1 MPAEPDAPAWARV
14 RLRSVGV
21 DIGSATSHLVFSEIT
36 MAKVDQRFV
45 PVERQVTYSSPIL
58 LTPYAEGSTI
68 DVPALVRFIDQQFAA
83 AGLARSDVGCG
94 AVLLTGTA
102 LDRVNA
108 RLAADVFADQAGR
121 FVAVSAGDA
130 LEAVL
135 AAHGSGAVAR
145 SVTSGAPVV
154 NLDIGGGTTK
164 LALCVGGAVT
174 ATAALDAGARLVV
187 VDDADRVVRVE
198 PAGLRI
204 ADHLGIPLALG
215 ANLAAADREAMARH
229 MVDEIV
235 TALGGRDSWLLR
247 TPALA
252 GSAGTVVVSGGV
264 AEYLTGEPGDS
275 LGDLGP
281 AIGDRLRTT
290 VDTVVAGNPIRATVF
305 GAALFTVQL
314 SGDTIHVS
322 RPDALPVRDVP
333 VVVLDPVPA
342 EVSATETAAG
352 VVRALHRNGRSDM
365 AGPLALAVRWTGS
378 ATLARLTKVAEG
390 VADGLA
396 SAGATGPVMLVCDDD
411 VGRLLGRHL
420 ADRLPPDR
428 DVVAVDGVDVRD
440 FDFLD
445 VAAQDGRGA
454 AVPVTV
460 KSLVFAQPGT
470 AAQVTADE
478 PASAPAPKPAG
489 GTFSSLRVFNYRLY
503 FFGQGISVAG
513 NWMQNVAIAWLVLQ
527 LTDNAVILGAV
538 TAARFV
544 PLVLLG
550 PLGGLITDRSDKRRL
565 LTATQ
570 VALGSLALLLAILAA
585 LHAVSLGALLAIV
598 VALGLVNAFDG
609 PARQALIGNLVG
621 RDRLANAVALN
632 SVAMNS
638 SRIIGPAIG
647 GGLIATLGIAPCF
660 LVNAL
665 SFVAVIGS
673 LLAMRPAELYPSLRE
688 TRSPG
693 QIRAG
698 LRYVARTRTVL
709 APLIM
714 VTVAGIFAWEF
725 PVSLPLVVVDTFHT
739 SAAAYGGVMSCLGA
753 GSIVGGLVAAR
764 RGSHSVRSL
773 AMSSVVWGALIVLAA
788 LAPSMPVLYA
798 AIALVGSGAITFNS
812 AAKTLLQL
820 SADPVLRGRVM
831 SLWSIAWQGTSVVGA
846 PIVGVVAAALGARY
860 GLAIG
865 GVTTV
870 LAGAYFLVVR
880 PAQDR
885 RGAVIPSHGQT
896 VGT

>member
-1 MPAEPDAPAWARV
+1 MAVDPDEPAWARV

-21 DIGSATSHLVFSEIT
+21 DVGSATSHLVFSEIT
-36 MAKVDQRFV
+36 MTKVDQRFV
-45 PVERQVTYSSPIL
+45 PVERAVTYSSPIL
-58 LTPYAEGSTI
+58 LTPYAEGSAI
-68 DVPALVRFIDQQFAA
+68 DVAALLRFIDAQFTA
-83 AGLARSDVGCG
+83 AGLARADIDCG
-94 AVLLTGTA
+94 AVILTGTA
-102 LDRVNA
+102 LDRMNA
-108 RLAADVFADQAGR
+108 RLAADLFADQAGR

-145 SVTSGAPVV
+145 SVTSGRPVV

-164 LALCVGGAVT
+164 LALCVNGTVA
-174 ATAALDAGARLVV
+174 ATAALDVGARLVV

-204 ADHLGIPLALG
+204 ADHLGIPIALG
-215 ANLAAADREAMARH
+215 ARLAAADREAMARH
-229 MVDEIV
+229 MVGEIV
-235 TALGGRDSWLLR
+235 TALGGRGSWLSR
-247 TPALA
+247 TSALA
-252 GSAGTVVVSGGV
+252 GSADTVVVSGGV
-264 AEYLTGEPGDS
+264 AEYLTDGPADA

-281 AIGDRLRTT
+281 AIAAQLRTT
-290 VDTVVAGNPIRATVF
+290 VDTVVAGSPIRSTVF

-322 RPDALPVRDVP
+322 RPDALPVRNVP
-333 VVVLDPVPA
+333 VVVLEPA
-342 EVSATETAAG
+342 TDLAAG
-352 VVRALHRNGRSDM
+352 VVRALDRNGRRDT
-365 AGPLALAVRWTGS
+365 AAPVALAVRWTGS
-378 ATLARLTKVAEG
+378 ATLPRLTATAHG
-390 VADGLA
+390 LADGLA
-396 SAGATGPVMLVCDDD
+396 SAGATGPVVLVCDDD

-420 ADRLPPDR
+420 TDRLPDR

-440 FDFLD
+440 LDFLD
-445 VAAQDGRGA
+445 VAAQNGPGA

-460 KSLVFAQPGT
+460 KSLVFGQDANATEPVAESVAEPESKPG
-470 AAQVTADE
+470 
-478 PASAPAPKPAG
+478 PKPVG
-489 GTFSSLRVFNYRLY
+489 GTFSSLRVYNYRLY

-527 LTDNAVILGAV
+527 LTDSAVILGAV

-550 PLGGLITDRSDKRRL
+550 PLGGLVTDRSDKRRL

-570 VALGSLALLLAILAA
+570 VALGVLALLLAILAW
-585 LHAVSLGALLAIV
+585 LHAVSLVALLFIV
-598 VALGLVNAFDG
+598 VGLGLVNAFDG
-609 PARQALIGNLVG
+609 PARQSLISNLVG
-621 RDRLANAVALN
+621 RDRLSNAVALN

-647 GGLIATLGIAPCF
+647 GGLIATLGITPCF
-660 LVNAL
+660 FVNAL
-665 SFVAVIGS
+665 SFGAVIAS
-673 LLAMRPAELYPSLRE
+673 LLLMRTAELHPSRRE

-698 LRYVARTRTVL
+698 LRYVARTPAVL

-725 PVSLPLVVVDTFHT
+725 PVSLPLIIVDTFHT
-739 SAAAYGGVMSCLGA
+739 NAAAYGVVMSCLGA

-764 RGSHSVRSL
+764 RRWHSVRSL
-773 AMSSVVWGALIVLAA
+773 AVSAVVWGALIVLAA
-788 LAPSMPVLYA
+788 LSPSMPVLYLT
-798 AIALVGSGAITFNS
+798 IALVGSGAITFNS

-820 SADPVLRGRVM
+820 TADPVLRGRVM

-846 PIVGVVAAALGARY
+846 PIVGAVAATLGARS

-865 GVTTV
+865 GVTTL
-870 LAGAYFLVVR
+870 LAGAYFLVNRLVR
-880 PAQDR
+880 DR
-885 RGAVIPSHGQT
+885 RQLADRMPHLGHGQT

>member
-1 MPAEPDAPAWARV
+1 MPAAPDDPLDLDAPAWARV

-21 DIGSATSHLVFSEIT
+21 DVGSATSHLVFSEIT

-45 PVERQVTYSSPIL
+45 PVAREVTYSSPIL
-58 LTPYAEGSTI
+58 LTPYAGGSAI
-68 DVPALVRFIDQQFAA
+68 DVPALLRFIDDQFAA
-83 AGLARSDVGCG
+83 AGLAKADIGCG
-94 AVLLTGTA
+94 AVILTGTA

-108 RLAADVFADQAGR
+108 RLAADLSADHAGR

-145 SVTSGAPVV
+145 SARSGGPVV
-154 NLDIGGGTTK
+154 NLDIGGGTAK
-164 LALCVGGAVT
+164 LALCVGGVVA

-187 VDDADRVVRVE
+187 VDDAGRVVRVE
-198 PAGLRI
+198 PAGVRI
-204 ADHLGIPLALG
+204 AKRLGVSLVLGRPLARG
-215 ANLAAADREAMARH
+215 TRDAMARH
-229 MVDEIV
+229 LVGEIV
-235 TALGGRDSWLLR
+235 TALRGGDSWLLR
-247 TPALA
+247 TPPLTGTAD
-252 GSAGTVVVSGGV
+252 TVVVSGGV
-264 AEYLTGEPGDS
+264 AEYLTGEPTEA

-281 AIGDRLRTT
+281 AIGTHLRST
-290 VDTVVAGNPIRATVF
+290 VDIELARDPIRATVF

-322 RPDALPVRDVP
+322 RPDALPLRDVP
-333 VVVLDPVPA
+333 VVVLDQVPDA
-342 EVSATETAAG
+342 VSATDVAAD
-352 VVRALHRNGRSDM
+352 VVRALDRNGRRGTT
-365 AGPLALAVRWTGS
+365 AAVALAVRWTGS
-378 ATLARLTKVAEG
+378 ATLPRLTATAHG
-390 VADGLA
+390 IADGLG
-396 SAGATGPVMLVCDDD
+396 SAGAAGPVVLVCDED

-420 ADRLPPDR
+420 TDWLPHR

-445 VAAQDGRGA
+445 VADQNSRGT

-460 KSLVFAQPGT
+460 KSLVFGQDAEP
-470 AAQVTADE
+470 E
-478 PASAPAPKPAG
+478 PAKPTG

-550 PLGGLITDRSDKRRL
+550 PLGGLVTDRSDKRRL

-570 VALGSLALLLAILAA
+570 FALGSLALLLAVLAW
-585 LHAVSLGALLAIV
+585 LHAVSLVVLLVIV

-609 PARQALIGNLVG
+609 PARQSLISNLVG

-632 SVAMNS
+632 SVALNS

-660 LVNAL
+660 FVNAL
-665 SFVAVIGS
+665 SFVAVIAS
-673 LLAMRPAELYPSLRE
+673 LLAMRTAELYPSLRE

-698 LRYVARTRTVL
+698 VRYVARTHTVL
-709 APLIM
+709 APLMM

-739 SAAAYGGVMSCLGA
+739 NAAAYGVVMSCLGA
-753 GSIVGGLVAAR
+753 GSIAGGLVAAR

-773 AMSSVVWGALIVLAA
+773 AVSSVAWGALIVLAA
-788 LAPSMPVLYA
+788 LSPSMPVLYA

-820 SADPVLRGRVM
+820 SADPVMRGRVM

-846 PIVGVVAAALGARY
+846 PIVGVVAAVLGARY

-870 LAGAYFLVVR
+870 LAGVYFLVGR
-880 PAQDR
+880 PARDR
-885 RGAVIPSHGQT
+885 HGVVIQSHGQT

>member
-1 MPAEPDAPAWARV
+1 MADDVDPAWARV

-21 DIGSATSHLVFSEIT
+21 DVGSATSHLVFSEIT

-45 PVERQVTYSSPIL
+45 PVAREVTYSSPIL
-58 LTPYAEGSTI
+58 LTPYAGGATI
-68 DVPALVRFIDQQFAA
+68 DVPALLRFIDEQFAA
-83 AGLARSDVGCG
+83 AGLARADIGCG
-94 AVLLTGTA
+94 AVILTGTA
-102 LDRVNA
+102 LDRRNA
-108 RLAADVFADQAGR
+108 RLAADLFADQAGR

-145 SVTSGAPVV
+145 SVRSGGPVV
-154 NLDIGGGTTK
+154 NLDIGGGTAK
-164 LALCVGGAVT
+164 LALCVDGAVA
-174 ATAALDAGARLVV
+174 ATAALDVGARLVV
-187 VDDADRVVRVE
+187 VDDAGRVVRVE
-198 PAGLRI
+198 PAGVRI
-204 ADHLGIPLALG
+204 AKRLGISLVPGRPLAHD
-215 ANLAAADREAMARH
+215 DRDAMARH
-229 MVDEIV
+229 MVGEIV
-235 TALGGRDSWLLR
+235 TALRGGDSWLLR
-247 TPALA
+247 TPPLTGTAD
-252 GSAGTVVVSGGV
+252 TVVMSGGV
-264 AEYLTGEPGDS
+264 AEYLTTEPTDTF
-275 LGDLGP
+275 GDLGP
-281 AIGDRLRTT
+281 AIGRHLRST
-290 VDTVVAGNPIRATVF
+290 VDAVPAGSPIRATVF
-305 GAALFTVQL
+305 GAALFTAQL
-314 SGDTIHVS
+314 SGDTIYVS
-322 RPDALPVRDVP
+322 RPDALPLRDVP
-333 VVVLDPVPA
+333 VVALDPLPDA
-342 EVSATETAAG
+342 VSAGDVAAG
-352 VVRALHRNGRSDM
+352 VGRALDRTGRRDT
-365 AGPLALAVRWTGS
+365 AGPVALAVPWTGS
-378 ATLARLTKVAEG
+378 ATLTRLTATAQG
-390 VADGLA
+390 IADGLA
-396 SAGATGPVMLVCDDD
+396 ATGPVVLVCDDD

-420 ADRLPPDR
+420 AERLPGR

-445 VAAQDGRGA
+445 VADQNGRGA

-460 KSLVFAQPGT
+460 KSLVFAEQDTPRPPT
-470 AAQVTADE
+470 
-478 PASAPAPKPAG
+478 G

-503 FFGQGISVAG
+503 FFGQSISVAG

-550 PLGGLITDRSDKRRL
+550 PLGGLVTDRSDKRRL

-570 VALGSLALLLAILAA
+570 FALGSIALVLAVLAW
-585 LHAVSLGALLAIV
+585 LHAVSLVALLVIV
-598 VALGLVNAFDG
+598 IALGLVNAFDG
-609 PARQALIGNLVG
+609 PARQSLISNLVG

-632 SVAMNS
+632 SVALNS

-660 LVNAL
+660 FVNAL

-673 LLAMRPAELYPSLRE
+673 LLAMRTAELYPSLRE

-698 LRYVARTRTVL
+698 MRYVARTHTVL
-709 APLIM
+709 APLMM

-739 SAAAYGGVMSCLGA
+739 NAAAYGVVMSCLGA
-753 GSIVGGLVAAR
+753 GSIAGGLVAAR
-764 RGSHSVRSL
+764 RRSHSVRSL
-773 AMSSVVWGALIVLAA
+773 AVSSVAWGVLIVLAA
-788 LAPSMPVLYA
+788 LSPSMPVLYA

-820 SADPVLRGRVM
+820 SADPVMRGRVM

-870 LAGAYFLVVR
+870 LAGAYFLVGR
-880 PAQDR
+880 PARDR
-885 RGAVIPSHGQT
+885 HGVVIQSHGQT